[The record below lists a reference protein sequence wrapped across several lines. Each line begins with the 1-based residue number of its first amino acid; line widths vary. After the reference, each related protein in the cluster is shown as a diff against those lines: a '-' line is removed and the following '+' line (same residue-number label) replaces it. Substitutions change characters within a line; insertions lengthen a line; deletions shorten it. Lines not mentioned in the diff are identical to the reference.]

1 MLQLLK
7 AESEIQMIRYVAEE
21 KLCHCY
27 LHTDQVTQSL
37 QHCREALEIH
47 KDPSVLCDR
56 AEAYIASDMF
66 DEGLLSLLSSIYLIY
81 FKNISEFYVAT
92 YFNLYHR

>member
-1 MLQLLK
+1 
-7 AESEIQMIRYVAEE
+7 MIRYVAEE

-37 QHCREALEIH
+37 QHCREALELH
-47 KDPSVLCDR
+47 KDPAVLCDR

-66 DEGLLSLLSSIYLIY
+66 DEGTFSLGLFFHLFSNQFQGVVI
-81 FKNISEFYVAT
+81 A
-92 YFNLYHR
+92 